1 MKKATRESYG
11 EFLKEEGKN
20 KNFYVLDADLSSS
33 TKTEEFNKN
42 YPERFLNMGIAE
54 QDMVGTAA
62 GIALSG
68 KTVFCSTF
76 AIFLVGKTYDQI
88 RLAIAYNDANVKLVS
103 SHSGLSPGE
112 DGATHQML
120 EDIAIMRAM
129 PNMRVFVPSDD
140 ISTKKILKEISKDKK
155 PAYIRL
161 SRSKTSLIHSE
172 NDVFEIG
179 KSISIGYGNDVT
191 LFAIG
196 DVLER
201 AVEVKKILEK
211 EHNINIRV
219 IDMYSIKPIDE
230 EIILKSAKE
239 TKLLVSMENHNIL
252 GGLGGAISEVL
263 TDKYP
268 KKLLRL
274 GVNDTFGESGKAE
287 ELLDKYGLSVER
299 IVNLIL
305 EGLKNE

>member
-155 PAYIRL
+155 PAYVRL
-161 SRSKTSLIHSE
+161 SRSKTSQIHSE
-172 NDVFEIG
+172 NDIFEIG
-179 KSISIGYGNDVT
+179 KSISIGNGNDVT

>member
-161 SRSKTSLIHSE
+161 SRSKTSQIHSE

-179 KSISIGYGNDVT
+179 KSISIGKGNDAT

>member
-11 EFLKEEGKN
+11 EFLKEEGNN
-20 KNFYVLDADLSSS
+20 KNIYVLDADLSSS

-112 DGATHQML
+112 DGATHQMF

-155 PAYIRL
+155 PAYVRL
-161 SRSKTSLIHSE
+161 SRSKTSQIHSE
-172 NDVFEIG
+172 NDIFEIG
-179 KSISIGYGNDVT
+179 KSISIGNGNDVT

-211 EHNINIRV
+211 EHDIHIRV